1 MPNRED
7 GVGGLVEH
15 SAHQPHVVAGVL
27 GGGQSRRLGRDK
39 GLIQWNGRSLIEW
52 SVVRAKRVSRQVYV
66 LAKSREFYSHLSCPV
81 VSDFYSTS
89 SPLSGIL
96 TLAPFVKEWML
107 LLACDIVLFSD
118 EVLPYVWSRR
128 KPGKT
133 VVVRSEEGLQPLL
146 GFYPAAH
153 IPYWE
158 RAYRSGNYK
167 LQTVLEQ
174 MPRVEID
181 AGELPTPANG
191 TPVFLNI
198 NREED
203 LERLL
208 KIEQNMRVR

>member
-1 MPNRED
+1 MANT
-7 GVGGLVEH
+7 G
-15 SAHQPHVVAGVL
+15 HQPHIVAGVL

-52 SVVRAKRVSRQVYV
+52 SVVRAQTVASQVYV
-66 LAKSREFYSHLSCPV
+66 LAKNRSFYSHLTCPV
-81 VSDFYSTS
+81 LTDFYSTS

-118 EVLPYVWSRR
+118 KVLPYIWSRR
-128 KPGKT
+128 EAGKA

-167 LQTVLEQ
+167 LQTVLER
-174 MPRVEID
+174 MPRVEIEATEIP
-181 AGELPTPANG
+181 AGELHAPTDG

-198 NREED
+198 NHSED
-203 LERLL
+203 LERLR